1 MSDTKYDND
10 IPLRPDLSND
20 VVESLILKKVLTDQT
35 YTHLFLE
42 SFDKRWFD
50 SEDIKLQLGIC
61 LKHFKRYDSVPN
73 RSLMSAYVDKL
84 SETNDSL
91 TQRKKSILDAYDDAL
106 DLDISK
112 SDEQDNLFVEKQVLS
127 FIREKALYYAIMD
140 NIERIESKK
149 DPTKCIEAFEKAL
162 GVTLYKDLGADYFTD
177 IAGHF
182 DDLCSPESKVPLGIG
197 CLDRT
202 TNGGISSDGDCL
214 LVFMAQPCLGKSLML
229 SNIAKKVLDSNGFA
243 LVITLELSEKMYQ
256 RRFSAHISGNNIDN
270 LRDTRK
276 DSQAKIEKYFTQHP
290 GSKLVVKRFPENSVT
305 TMNLENYIDKLIKTI
320 GRTPDII
327 FVDYLN
333 LMLPKNKTYNST
345 MYERVGDVARDLRAL
360 SAKFGRPVVTATQ
373 VNTEGYNTSNIGLE
387 NTSESKGI
395 AHTADVV
402 IALSQE
408 EDDIEAG
415 CINAKFLKNR
425 YGKNHVRNRL
435 SIDYETLVIDD
446 FDVQTGN
453 DAGDIVDS
461 VKNNNDDDFGGLF

>member
-1 MSDTKYDND
+1 
-10 IPLRPDLSND
+10 
-20 VVESLILKKVLTDQT
+20 
-35 YTHLFLE
+35 
-42 SFDKRWFD
+42 
-50 SEDIKLQLGIC
+50 
-61 LKHFKRYDSVPN
+61 
-73 RSLMSAYVDKL
+73 MSAYIDKL

-91 TQRKKSILDAYDDAL
+91 KNKKSKVLDYFDDAL

-140 NIERIESKK
+140 NIDRIESKK

-162 GVTLYKDLGADYFTD
+162 GLTLYKDLGADYFED
-177 IAGHF
+177 IGGHF
-182 DDLCSPESKVPLGIG
+182 DDLCSPESKIPLGIT

-229 SNIAKKVLDSNGFA
+229 SNIAKKVLDQNGFA

-276 DSQAKIEKYFTQHP
+276 DSQSKIEKYFSQHP
-290 GSKLVVKRFPENSVT
+290 GSKLVVKRFPENSIT
-305 TMNLENYIDKLIKTI
+305 TMNLDNYIDKLIKTI

-360 SAKFGRPVVTATQ
+360 SAKFKRPVVTATQ

-425 YGKNHVRNRL
+425 YGKNHIRNRL

-446 FDVQTGN
+446 FDKLVQSGDDTGSV
-453 DAGDIVDS
+453 VDS
-461 VKNNNDDDFGGLF
+461 VKEDENFEGLF